1 MKKLALLTAVMAALC
16 TAYADGTP
24 FGEITTNTVMYS
36 AAEVDSGFANATANL
51 ATSSQVALID
61 ALLRAYIN
69 GELLEEVE
77 AFMAIHTTNGTVH
90 ITAAEREA
98 WNALG
103 PAILTAATAS
113 TNYTDS
119 ALTNYYTKTDA
130 DERYLQSFTELDPT
144 VPSWAK
150 VETPPYLT
158 SYTETDPNV
167 PLWAK
172 ASSKPSYSYSEISG
186 TPSTWAWSAL
196 SGVPAFAAVA
206 TSGAYSD
213 LTGTPTIPT
222 VPTAVSAFEND
233 AGYLTQH
240 QSLLGYA
247 TETWVGQQGYMTSYA
262 ESDPAAAGIA
272 SNVVTQAYI
281 REKLGVYLYIGQDGG
296 IYVHTNTQE

>member
-1 MKKLALLTAVMAALC
+1 MKKTYLLFACALC
-16 TAYADGTP
+16 FGAMADTRLGKP
-24 FGEITTNTVMYS
+24 LFVEDVTN
-36 AAEVDSGFANATANL
+36 EGGILNNL
-51 ATSSQVALID
+51 AQSDQVEAVGAQVALVD

-69 GELLEEVE
+69 GELMDAVS
-77 AFMAIHTTNGTVH
+77 AYMTAHATNGTVH

-103 PAILTAATAS
+103 PAIFTAATAS
-113 TNYTDS
+113 TNYTNS

-130 DERYLQSFTELDPT
+130 DGRYLQSFTELDPT

-150 VETPPYLT
+150 AP
-158 SYTETDPNV
+158 
-167 PLWAK
+167 
-172 ASSKPSYSYSEISG
+172 SKPSYSYSEISG

-240 QSLLGYA
+240 QSLSGYA